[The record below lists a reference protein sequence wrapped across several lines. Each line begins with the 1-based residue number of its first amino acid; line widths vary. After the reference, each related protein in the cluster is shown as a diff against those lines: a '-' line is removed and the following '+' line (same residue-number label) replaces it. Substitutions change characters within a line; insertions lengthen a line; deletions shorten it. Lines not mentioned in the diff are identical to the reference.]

1 MNRMKWKSLHYYKKL
16 KVLLLLILVYLRFV
30 VYPFIFSKS
39 FRVRKE
45 IVRAD
50 FIICCS
56 FLSTRLSTG
65 YSTRLHKYGKG
76 GKLTSI
82 PLILRIYH
90 TKTTN
95 LIEKKLNRQTRS
107 HPHSSCFL
115 AVLVASQS
123 KERKKQSVIVIASST
138 SGAFQYRKKYLICI
152 VFGKAYEWSGV
163 ENKIPT

>member
-1 MNRMKWKSLHYYKKL
+1 MNKMKWKSLHYYKKL

-30 VYPFIFSKS
+30 VYPFIFPKS

-65 YSTRLHKYGKG
+65 YSTRLHKHGKAG
-76 GKLTSI
+76 QWEIWLQFI
-82 PLILRIYH
+82 

-95 LIEKKLNRQTRS
+95 LIEKKLNRQTHTPAKSRKEGNS
-107 HPHSSCFL
+107 QWMFL
-115 AVLVASQS
+115 LVPLLGLFRN
-123 KERKKQSVIVIASST
+123 ERKAI
-138 SGAFQYRKKYLICI
+138 LICI
-152 VFGKAYEWSGV
+152 LLEKA
-163 ENKIPT
+163 